1 MNLKKKK
8 KNQLIFE
15 HHKKVGLYHW
25 VIFSLFFF
33 NKLGK
38 KMDKNMQTIDSNM
51 ELKGHLILLP

>member
-1 MNLKKKK
+1 MNLKKK

-33 NKLGK
+33 NNSLKHFSWGK
-38 KMDKNMQTIDSNM
+38 KWIKTCRQ
-51 ELKGHLILLP
+51 